1 VSKEIIEGAIE
12 VKSHNVYL
20 GIIIIILITTT
31 ISFVGCEAGTSSPAL
46 PSPSPFPSPS
56 KSPSPS
62 PSSFCVCLDP
72 GHPSENN
79 DGATVYN
86 GLTEVKINWQVAQL
100 LAILLREQGISVV
113 MTKDYLTQNV
123 TNQQRA
129 LIANQAK
136 ANLFVRLHCDSGGGP
151 GINGITF
158 YYPDRQGTKDG
169 KTGPSPEIIERSKQA
184 SLVIH
189 PKTVAKLGDSL
200 HDNGIKG
207 ESVTLI
213 GERQGA
219 LTGSIYSDVPVITV
233 EMVFLDNEPD
243 ARFIG
248 RKEGRE
254 KMAAALNEGI
264 MAYLGR

>member
-1 VSKEIIEGAIE
+1 M
-12 VKSHNVYL
+12 KSHNVYF
-20 GIIIIILITTT
+20 GIIIIILITAT
-31 ISFVGCEAGTSSPAL
+31 ISFVGCEAGTSLPAL

-79 DGATVYN
+79 DGATLYN

-113 MTKDYLTQNV
+113 MTKDYLTQSV
-123 TNQQRA
+123 TNQKRA

-136 ANLFVRLHCDSGGGP
+136 ANLFMRLHCDSGGGP

-169 KTGPSPEIIERSKQA
+169 KTGPPLDIIAKSRRA
-184 SLVIH
+184 SSVIH
-189 PKTVAKLGDSL
+189 AKTVAKLGVSL

-207 ESVTLI
+207 ESQTLI
-213 GERQGA
+213 GEKQGA
-219 LTGSIYSDVPVITV
+219 LTGSIYSEVPVITV
-233 EMVFLDNEPD
+233 EMVFLDYEPD

-248 RKEGRE
+248 SEDGRE
-254 KMAAALNEGI
+254 KMAEALNEGI
-264 MAYLGR
+264 MTYLGR